1 MFKRTINFDAGILQ
15 DEDDQRFGDY
25 DKGSKAYLKNATT
38 AVKGAVKVIYS
49 RQVSGELEV
58 TKTEDHTQKIPYS
71 LRLYDALARLFN
83 DGTCAAVSKVQDHLY
98 ISYNNTASGKDKER
112 VSEVLTILKDQSKT
126 YRDLFTYCMQ
136 QRQPHYN
143 PKNYYRPDKKDK
155 DQGKKVIFDFDGYK
169 NAIDG
174 LVPDTSGADGT
185 KFQEDCVAFLKLS
198 REVSNDFDEF
208 MGIIGEINASY
219 NNLCTSLNEIENIGA
234 AEKAQIKECLADAKS
249 RMLYFRERLVS
260 DCYKVKY
267 CFDKDADLRKLVVDE
282 SSYCSNDKKIHAELN
297 LRAFLKENNIYP
309 VYVGISKPSCLTC
322 HTQFQIDEEREVK
335 LLHIGTHGVSYIID
349 SADLPDDTLF
359 DSEFVF
365 RITHRAFHK
374 SSVDNPQFRPIDPA
388 DQNLSISPIGETFY
402 SSDSHGFYIPVYL
415 GEY

>member
-1 MFKRTINFDAGILQ
+1 MVPVPRINNAKLHTLFSKVGRCSFRHIGFPQRRPTHGKKRTGA
-15 DEDDQRFGDY
+15 
-25 DKGSKAYLKNATT
+25 KA
-38 AVKGAVKVIYS
+38 
-49 RQVSGELEV
+49 
-58 TKTEDHTQKIPYS
+58 
-71 LRLYDALARLFN
+71 RLVHRLFN
-83 DGTCAAVSKVQDHLY
+83 
-98 ISYNNTASGKDKER
+98 
-112 VSEVLTILKDQSKT
+112 
-126 YRDLFTYCMQ
+126 
-136 QRQPHYN
+136 RQ
-143 PKNYYRPDKKDK
+143 
-155 DQGKKVIFDFDGYK
+155 
-169 NAIDG
+169 
-174 LVPDTSGADGT
+174 T
-185 KFQEDCVAFLKLS
+185 K
-198 REVSNDFDEF
+198 
-208 MGIIGEINASY
+208 
-219 NNLCTSLNEIENIGA
+219 IENIGA